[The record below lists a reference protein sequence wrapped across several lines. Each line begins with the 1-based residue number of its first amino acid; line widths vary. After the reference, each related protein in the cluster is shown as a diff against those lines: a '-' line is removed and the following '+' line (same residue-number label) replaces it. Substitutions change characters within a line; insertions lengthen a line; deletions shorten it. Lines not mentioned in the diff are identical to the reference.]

1 MLINNRY
8 RFIFMHVPKTG
19 GTTVHTVLH
28 QLGGPADID
37 LGGVKELKGN
47 LGNSRKSVVQNDLY
61 KEEYGLHKHTK
72 VRQARKI
79 LGESLFNSYFVFA
92 FVRNPFSRTY
102 SSFHYA
108 KRFRVMDGA
117 LDRMTFSDY
126 LRTDIF
132 ENLRIQGSQSQAE
145 FLQPLDRMDMIC
157 RFERLEADLRRVLEV
172 ILRRNVARVELPHL
186 NKSVA
191 TDGWRAMAEADKD
204 IIRRVLA
211 RDFEE
216 LGYDPEDGSVC
227 REFGDTFPPPA

>member
-1 MLINNRY
+1 
-8 RFIFMHVPKTG
+8 
-19 GTTVHTVLH
+19 
-28 QLGGPADID
+28 
-37 LGGVKELKGN
+37 
-47 LGNSRKSVVQNDLY
+47 
-61 KEEYGLHKHTK
+61 
-72 VRQARKI
+72 
-79 LGESLFNSYFVFA
+79 
-92 FVRNPFSRTY
+92 
-102 SSFHYA
+102 
-108 KRFRVMDGA
+108 MDGA